1 MAINLSAKGY
11 ADYSEYLRI
20 TGQNSSITGL
30 QSTGS
35 LNHQALPEQTQNSVQ
50 NAAHRINMNTS
61 GLSKHIF
68 ELRVI
73 IDRLI
78 GSDPPENTKGGAPVA
93 VPNGDIQALHSE
105 IDGYEMTMI
114 ALATQINRLRSI

>member
-1 MAINLSAKGY
+1 MAVNLS
-11 ADYSEYLRI
+11 YS
-20 TGQNSSITGL
+20 SSMAGL

-35 LNHQALPEQTQNSVQ
+35 LNHQSLPEPTQTSVQ
-50 NAAHRINMNTS
+50 NAAQRINMDTS

-68 ELRVI
+68 ELREI

-78 GSDPPENTKGGAPVA
+78 GSDPAENTKGSAPVA

-105 IDGYEMTMI
+105 IDGYEMTML
-114 ALATQINRLRSI
+114 ALATQINRLRSV

>member
-1 MAINLSAKGY
+1 MAINLSAMGY
-11 ADYSEYLRI
+11 NMGAI
-20 TGQNSSITGL
+20 GL
-30 QSTGS
+30 STGS
-35 LNHQALPEQTQNSVQ
+35 QNQQSPPAQAQTSVQ
-50 NAAHRINMNTS
+50 SAAHRINMNTS

-68 ELRVI
+68 ELREI

-93 VPNGDIQALHSE
+93 VPNGDIQALNSE